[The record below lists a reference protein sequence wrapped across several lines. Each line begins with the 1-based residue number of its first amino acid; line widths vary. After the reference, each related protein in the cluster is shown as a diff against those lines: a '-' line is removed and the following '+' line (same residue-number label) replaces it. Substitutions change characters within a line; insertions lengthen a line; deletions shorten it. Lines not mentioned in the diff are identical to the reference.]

1 MVLSLP
7 GPHIIRRNPSPL
19 NVLAWFHIHTPP
31 PHGPRLSLPVLTL
44 HSFAGLLLQ
53 TLPHTPSPP
62 RTCFAQRAVFPS
74 IVGRCK
80 HPGVMV
86 GMSQKDAYVGDE
98 AQCKRGVLTLRHPL
112 CKGSIKNFDDFEK
125 ILHHTFYNEL
135 RVAPEK
141 HPVLM
146 AVAPSATR
154 GEKCRLV
161 QMLFETFNV
170 RILCDGVFSLFSIPV
185 RDIYYPRRV
194 SLTPLSLTLS
204 NHSRIAP
211 IAPNTRVTPTYALH
225 FLPHTDPAAC
235 SGPGG
240 RPRSLLRGHSAPR
253 HRARRRHRV
262 HVNLCGAR
270 NPWPPDPHR
279 HGDVA
284 RWR

>member
-1 MVLSLP
+1 MLPVVLSLP

-53 TLPHTPSPP
+53 PLPHTPSPP

-125 ILHHTFYNEL
+125 ILQHTFYNEL
-135 RVAPEK
+135 RVAPEE

-170 RILCDGVFSLFSIPV
+170 RILCDGVFWGAVVLCIPV
-185 RDIYYPRRV
+185 RDIYSCARYLLP
-194 SLTPLSLTLS
+194 TPCLA
-204 NHSRIAP
+204 H
-211 IAPNTRVTPTYALH
+211 
-225 FLPHTDPAAC
+225 PHY
-235 SGPGG
+235 
-240 RPRSLLRGHSAPR
+240 R
-253 HRARRRHRV
+253 
-262 HVNLCGAR
+262 
-270 NPWPPDPHR
+270 
-279 HGDVA
+279 
-284 RWR
+284 